1 MQPFVVCM
9 QLMIFVFF
17 LLVILNERRE
27 ERNVVEE
34 RLASFIETGHLAD
47 FGRTGLI
54 LERDTICEIK

>member
-1 MQPFVVCM
+1 M
-9 QLMIFVFF
+9 QLIIFVFF